1 MSAPLR
7 CLAATLTLLCACA
20 PAHADEPGWLDR
32 LLTRLG
38 ASKQVD
44 VSHGMDWGVL
54 PGPFYN
60 PEMGLGIGVAAIG
73 LYKPT
78 HAAPDT
84 QISTL
89 NLHGFVTTRG
99 AIGLGVDNTTFFADD
114 SYRFV
119 VTGAVLNMPTS
130 YWGVGYDRAIDDANK
145 EGYTRR
151 EFFLQ
156 PRMLMRVRPNTY
168 VGAGFSVQ
176 NDDATSLARG
186 ADSALATDPNGPHV
200 FSSGVTAHFSYDTR
214 DFLPNPYSGQ
224 ALVANAAVY
233 RRGLGSNTDFETLE
247 WSYDRYHR
255 LRERDVLAFDIYGRF
270 SWGDVPWNML
280 SQMGDNKRM
289 RGYFLGQYRD
299 RNVIEAQVEYR
310 MHIAGR
316 QGVVFWA
323 STGAIAAKP
332 GDLASAHWLP
342 NAGIGYRF
350 EFKPRVNVRLDAGFG
365 RRTRGVY
372 FQINEAF

>member
-1 MSAPLR
+1 MSRTLR
-7 CLAATLTLLCACA
+7 RLATSLALLCAGTS
-20 PAHADEPGWLDR
+20 AHADEPGRMDR

-38 ASKQVD
+38 ASGQVD
-44 VSHGMDWGVL
+44 LSHGMDWGVL

-60 PEMGLGIGVAAIG
+60 PEMGLGIGMAAIG
-73 LYKPT
+73 LYKPPD
-78 HAAPDT
+78 AAADT

-119 VTGAVLNMPTS
+119 LTGAVVNMPTS
-130 YWGVGYDRAIDDANK
+130 YWGVGYDRAVDDANK

-176 NDDATSLARG
+176 NDDATSLERG
-186 ADSALATDPNGPHV
+186 AASALATDPNGPHV

-224 ALVANAAVY
+224 ALIANARCTVAGWAAIPISK
-233 RRGLGSNTDFETLE
+233 RWNGPTTATTGCASAMCWPSTSMAASAGATCRGTCCRSWATT
-247 WSYDRYHR
+247 S
-255 LRERDVLAFDIYGRF
+255 ACAAT
-270 SWGDVPWNML
+270 SWG
-280 SQMGDNKRM
+280 
-289 RGYFLGQYRD
+289 
-299 RNVIEAQVEYR
+299 
-310 MHIAGR
+310 
-316 QGVVFWA
+316 
-323 STGAIAAKP
+323 STATA
-332 GDLASAHWLP
+332 
-342 NAGIGYRF
+342 
-350 EFKPRVNVRLDAGFG
+350 
-365 RRTRGVY
+365 T
-372 FQINEAF
+372 